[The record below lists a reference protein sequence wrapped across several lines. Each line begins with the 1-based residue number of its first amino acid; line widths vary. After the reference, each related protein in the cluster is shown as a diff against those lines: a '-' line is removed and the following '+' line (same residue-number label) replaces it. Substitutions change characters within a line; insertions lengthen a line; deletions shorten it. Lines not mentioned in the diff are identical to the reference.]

1 MKKLF
6 KIKSIKPNL
15 SSLESLDKK
24 QMRTIIGGETTPTKV
39 INVGN
44 TIVDDLNGLI
54 R

>member
-1 MKKLF
+1 MKVQSKKTAASKF
-6 KIKSIKPNL
+6 EI
-15 SSLESLDKK
+15 LDKK
-24 QMRTIIGGETTPTKV
+24 QMRKVLGGETTPPKV